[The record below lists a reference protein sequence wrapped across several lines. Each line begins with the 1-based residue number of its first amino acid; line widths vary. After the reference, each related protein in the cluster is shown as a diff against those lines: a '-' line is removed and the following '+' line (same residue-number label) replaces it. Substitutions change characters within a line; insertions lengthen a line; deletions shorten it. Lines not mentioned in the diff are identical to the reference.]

1 MSVDIYK
8 IKMANNLLQYIQFRT
23 YVKRNLQPE
32 DGVVG
37 CKSLDE

>member
-1 MSVDIYK
+1 MIH
-8 IKMANNLLQYIQFRT
+8 NLLQYIQFRT

-37 CKSLDE
+37 WNYLDE